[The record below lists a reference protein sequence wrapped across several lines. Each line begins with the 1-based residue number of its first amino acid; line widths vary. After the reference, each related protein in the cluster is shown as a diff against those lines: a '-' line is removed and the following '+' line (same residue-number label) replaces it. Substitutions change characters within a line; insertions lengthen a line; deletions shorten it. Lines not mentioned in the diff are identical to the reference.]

1 MKYFIFLKTKRGD
14 FNTIKT
20 LNAKEMSIVPVFDL
34 TAKVDGNTSPD
45 ILKKQEDFF
54 NNITKHW
61 DSKKLFFIDH
71 NDISLTLRH
80 SDGSHPYCFYHK
92 VLSSGFNLGLVTG
105 IDRDAQYQSEV
116 VDLLKSFKNTR
127 VLIRLH
133 IDDITALRLT
143 LAEIL
148 DLYSTLIKHTNY
160 VDFIVDNRII
170 RKDDILIFSKRIEKF
185 AMAIEENKIDCLM
198 IVTSSSFPA
207 SIKDYVGTGST
218 ELIPLLELKLWELV
232 SNIELSYASLTY
244 GDYGVVSPDFMEIT
258 TKNGKGIPIVPKIT
272 YTLEREY
279 VVSRGKI
286 TSQHPRGYKQYKDM
300 ALYFTSL
307 KGFRANYSFGEKYFA
322 RISNMTTNETGNPTT
337 WITACMSQHVNFIY
351 DEID

>member
-20 LNAKEMSIVPVFDL
+20 LNSKEMSIVPVFDL

-54 NNITKHW
+54 SNITKHW

-80 SDGSHPYCFYHK
+80 NDGSHPYRFYHK
-92 VLSSGFNLGLVTG
+92 FLSSGFNLGLVTG
-105 IDRDAQYQSEV
+105 IDRDTSYQSEV
-116 VDLLKSFKNTR
+116 IDLLRAYKNTR

-133 IDDITALRLT
+133 IDDITALRIT
-143 LAEIL
+143 LSEIL
-148 DLYSTLIKHTNY
+148 DLYSNLVKYTNF

-170 RKDDILIFSKRIEKF
+170 KKDDVLNFSKRIKKF
-185 AMAIEENKIDCLM
+185 AMEIEENKIDSLL
-198 IVTSSSFPA
+198 IVASSSFPA

-218 ELIPLLELKLWELV
+218 ELIPILELKLWELV
-232 SNIELSYASLTY
+232 SNIESNYASLTY

-258 TKNGKGIPIVPKIT
+258 TKDGKGIPIVPKIT

-279 VVSRGKI
+279 IVSRGKI
-286 TSQHPRGYKQYKDM
+286 TSQHHRGYKQYKDM
-300 ALYFTSL
+300 ALYFTSIR
-307 KGFRANYSFGEKYFA
+307 GFRTDFSFGEKYIE
-322 RISNMTTNETGNPTT
+322 RISDMTTKESGNPTT

-351 DEID
+351 DKID